1 MSNALFGFHCI
12 QRKAWGS
19 AKPHQS
25 VSSPGPGRD
34 SPRSQR
40 RGGRGRRRGW
50 DQEAEAASPYQAGG
64 GPCSSPFSEGPSCVW
79 HWSWTPGPCVTLLL
93 SHSKLGAASPEQGQT
108 QQTRTAGGGSRRS
121 HDLSGCLSSSGS
133 YSFPARKQPGLL
145 SKPPWPQGRRG
156 WPGVAAPACSPPGP
170 RAPAASLKPP
180 AASAGARRGQLGRP
194 SGCT

>member
-1 MSNALFGFHCI
+1 MSNALFGFHCM

-79 HWSWTPGPCVTLLL
+79 HLSWTPGPCVTLLL

-108 QQTRTAGGGSRRS
+108 QQTRTVGCLGENRSRGAKAVREGFQEEVISASRRCAPESGSDSWFHVAGASKEKAGKFLLWGSRVGGVS
-121 HDLSGCLSSSGS
+121 
-133 YSFPARKQPGLL
+133 AVPGHRFD
-145 SKPPWPQGRRG
+145 PR
-156 WPGVAAPACSPPGP
+156 PGVVG
-170 RAPAASLKPP
+170 
-180 AASAGARRGQLGRP
+180 
-194 SGCT
+194 